1 MMAAMDASPG
11 ASVFKAIG
19 DPTRR
24 AILDLLAESERSVGE
39 LTDAF
44 PMSQPAMS
52 QHLKVLRTAGLVT
65 PRKDGRRRLYRV
77 APEPLREVYDW
88 VQHYERFWDDKLDAL
103 GRFLDA
109 EVT

>member
-1 MMAAMDASPG
+1 MNGGMSS

-24 AILDLLAESERSVGE
+24 GILDLLAQSERSVNE

-52 QHLKVLRTAGLVT
+52 QHLKVLREAGLVA

-77 APEPLREVYDW
+77 EAGPLREVYDW
-88 VQHYERFWDDKLDAL
+88 VQHYERFWDEKLDAL
-103 GRFLDA
+103 GRFLDETEEDA
-109 EVT
+109 